1 MERNSTS
8 EVYFSLSDITDTTL
22 NYIAVV
28 SHKPPRANISRLKC
42 FLNKSLESCSSRAT
56 YTDCQC
62 VDEDDGLT
70 FRLRKDFQADDSGE
84 WMFTISGKG
93 FSVNKTVNISV
104 VPSEYFNVKNKKK
117 LHKHH
122 DTILTLK
129 QSSEI
134 YIPHRISLINVLQ
147 M

>member
-1 MERNSTS
+1 MYFFPGSLKVIIKNSTDPIVVERNSTS

-28 SHKPPRANISRLKC
+28 SHKPPRTNISRLKC
-42 FLNKSLESCSSRAT
+42 FLNKSLESCSSRVT

-104 VPSEYFNVKNKKK
+104 VPSEYFNVKNKKNYIN
-117 LHKHH
+117 
-122 DTILTLK
+122 TMIL
-129 QSSEI
+129 S
-134 YIPHRISLINVLQ
+134 
-147 M
+147 